1 MSSLRVRDVMTTNL
15 VTVHADDT
23 IKQATLK
30 FALGGISGA
39 PVVDDDNRLVGIL
52 SETDILELVMKYQD
66 KLRMG
71 HPSLNVL
78 SMPFDITG
86 DKEATETVRKIS
98 ETPVKEVMTRAVLT
112 VGPDAQIIDTVERM
126 IEKKVN
132 RVPVIEKETLVGIVT
147 RGDIIFAIYRNK
159 GG

>member
-15 VTVHADDT
+15 VTIQADDT

-30 FALGGISGA
+30 FALSGISGA
-39 PVVDDDNRLVGIL
+39 PVVDSDNRLVGIL

-78 SMPFDITG
+78 SMPFDIIG
-86 DKEATETVRKIS
+86 DDDARETVERIS
-98 ETPVKEVMTRAVLT
+98 DTPVKEVMTRAVLT
-112 VGPDAQIIDTVERM
+112 AGPDDHIIDTVERM

-132 RVPVIEKETLVGIVT
+132 RVPVIEKDTLVGIVT

>member
-1 MSSLRVRDVMTTNL
+1 MSDLKVRDVMTTKL
-15 VTVHADDT
+15 VTVHQDDT

-30 FALGGISGA
+30 FAIAGISGA
-39 PVVDDDNRLVGIL
+39 PVVDDENRLVGIL

-66 KLRMG
+66 KLRME
-71 HPSLNVL
+71 HPSLHIL
-78 SMPFDITG
+78 SLPFDSTSEM
-86 DKEATETVRKIS
+86 DVKEVVSRIS

-112 VGPDAQIIDTVERM
+112 VSPDARIIDTVERM

-132 RVPVIEKETLVGIVT
+132 RVPVIEKDKLVGIVT
-147 RGDIIFAIYRNK
+147 RGDIIFAFYRNK